1 MFCGLPVEWEKMEN
15 SNFYARIRALIYR
28 RIRRHKN
35 PPPKAAMEAREFIHV
50 RLHEEIDTMKKEF
63 TASHFARLADGSCRV
78 EVSPYYSSTL
88 AGLERV
94 ADHLIN
100 VGYSIVNPIGSQKKI

>member
-1 MFCGLPVEWEKMEN
+1 MEN

-50 RLHEEIDTMKKEF
+50 GFTIQSEKKDGFLTDFQFHTPNKETLEAIKEVEQMKK
-63 TASHFARLADGSCRV
+63 
-78 EVSPYYSSTL
+78 
-88 AGLERV
+88 
-94 ADHLIN
+94 
-100 VGYSIVNPIGSQKKI
+100 NPSLGKSYTDVDEMMRELQ

>member
-50 RLHEEIDTMKKEF
+50 SF
-63 TASHFARLADGSCRV
+63 TRRYFGVVMNNA
-78 EVSPYYSSTL
+78 T
-88 AGLERV
+88 
-94 ADHLIN
+94 N
-100 VGYSIVNPIGSQKKI
+100 N

>member
-50 RLHEEIDTMKKEF
+50 RLHLVHFCTNDTMKRSIDTFQNHCLKEEIIWKKNLSSLLWLLAWAAV
-63 TASHFARLADGSCRV
+63 TAV
-78 EVSPYYSSTL
+78 
-88 AGLERV
+88 
-94 ADHLIN
+94 
-100 VGYSIVNPIGSQKKI
+100 

>member
-1 MFCGLPVEWEKMEN
+1 MFCGLPVEWEKMEY

-50 RLHEEIDTMKKEF
+50 SF
-63 TASHFARLADGSCRV
+63 TETILR
-78 EVSPYYSSTL
+78 
-88 AGLERV
+88 
-94 ADHLIN
+94 
-100 VGYSIVNPIGSQKKI
+100 